1 MKGCFDS
8 VHFTQIQMANTSV
21 NKPEEARPFALSVIN
36 NRNGTSGMTIPKAFG
51 ELVDNAFDA
60 NGSPRF
66 NLIHGDD
73 QDTVLI
79 WNLGENCDDLSRV
92 LSLSK
97 VTSQKTEDK
106 IGLMNAGGFA
116 SVCCFEPYNL
126 ILFSRTSN
134 KDEIEL
140 TWNFGNHIKAID
152 ASRNNY
158 NNPSL
163 TPSNFMETSRITK
176 KTSKI
181 LESYVSKIHDSKMRK
196 EYHDLIMTGPQ
207 GLLMVMEFGKTH
219 RLYNTLDTHFAECLP
234 TLNLYHAD
242 LLKNRKATII
252 FENSKKIPT
261 ILDEGTSIDLMLG
274 YKCIRANVEVRS
286 TVKEDLFEITLC
298 VDGESTT
305 YTYWITNVLENKTF
319 HDSQPLYEKPTRW
332 DKMNPVGSFKVNFT
346 CLSKNDDNKQLNAIK
361 GDYNKN
367 AELIRGV
374 MIKWNGRRLGVP
386 WWPKL
391 PVSRRQHWGAK
402 CNAGPLRFELDI
414 SNSHKIIDM
423 LNIQT
428 DKGVINLQE
437 AHVCMLRLL
446 DDFMKVAKT
455 FSSTQKDEKGNNDW
469 KPAFVGTDVFN
480 LIKTSK
486 EKLPTNKKES
496 PPSSVVSTPSPTP
509 VKRQLTVND
518 VLTSATVLSVK
529 KPNVAAPTPPTAA
542 VAPTPPTAAVAPTP
556 PTAAVAPTP
565 PTAAVPAKSKVPVAV
580 PAAVPVAVPVAIL
593 TNTITT
599 PERSRTP
606 SPAHQGGTIVPQ
618 HYRISPKSQYDVI
631 QHAKNTFSNLL
642 STIDTKLE
650 KANRNTAEGN
660 AEFYGFINKINSF
673 IDSI

>member
-1 MKGCFDS
+1 
-8 VHFTQIQMANTSV
+8 MANTSV
-21 NKPEEARPFALSVIN
+21 NKPQEARPFALSVVN
-36 NRNGTSGMTIPKAFG
+36 NRNGTSGMTIPKAIA
-51 ELVDNAFDA
+51 ELGVDNPFDA

-66 NLIHGDD
+66 KLIHGDD
-73 QDTVLI
+73 QDTLLI

-116 SVCCFEPYNL
+116 SVCCFEPDNL

-196 EYHDLIMTGPQ
+196 EYHDLITTGPQ
-207 GLLMVMEFGKTH
+207 GLLIVMEFGKTH

-252 FENSKKIPT
+252 FENSKNIPT
-261 ILDEGTSIDLMLG
+261 ILDEGTAIDLMLG
-274 YKCIRANVEVRS
+274 SKCIRASVEVRS

-305 YTYWITNVLENKTF
+305 HTYWITNVPENKTF
-319 HDSQPLYEKPTRW
+319 HDSQPLFEKPARW
-332 DKMNPVGSFKVNFT
+332 DKMNPVGSFKVNYS
-346 CLSKNDDNKQLNAIK
+346 CLSKNEDNNQLNAIK

-402 CNAGPLRFELDI
+402 CNANPIRFELDI
-414 SNSHKIIDM
+414 RNSHKIINM
-423 LNIQT
+423 LKIQT
-428 DKGVINLQE
+428 DKGVVNLQE

-446 DDFMKVAKT
+446 DDFMKVTKI
-455 FSSTQKDEKGNNDW
+455 FSSTKKEADEKGSKDW

-542 VAPTPPTAAVAPTP
+542 VAPTPPTAAI
-556 PTAAVAPTP
+556 
-565 PTAAVPAKSKVPVAV
+565 PAKPKVPVAV
-580 PAAVPVAVPVAIL
+580 PATVSVAIL

-606 SPAHQGGTIVPQ
+606 SPAHQGGTIVPE

-631 QHAKNTFSNLL
+631 QHAKNIIGSLL
-642 STIDTKLE
+642 PMIDEKLE

-660 AEFYGFINKINSF
+660 AEYYGFINKINNF
-673 IDSI
+673 IHSI

>member
-1 MKGCFDS
+1 
-8 VHFTQIQMANTSV
+8 MASTSV
-21 NKPEEARPFALSVIN
+21 NKPQEARPFALSVIN
-36 NRNGTSGMTIPKAFG
+36 NRNGTSGMTIPKAVG

-66 NLIHGDD
+66 KLIHSDD
-73 QDTVLI
+73 KDSLLI
-79 WNLGENCDDLSRV
+79 WNLGDNCDDLSRV

-97 VTSQKTEDK
+97 ITSQKSEDK

-116 SVCCFEPYNL
+116 SVCCFEPDTL
-126 ILFSRTSN
+126 IFFSRTSD

-140 TWNFGNHIKAID
+140 TWNYGNHIKAID
-152 ASRNNY
+152 ASRDNY
-158 NNPSL
+158 NDPSL

-181 LESYVSKIHDSKMRK
+181 LESYTSKIHDSKMRK
-196 EYHDLIMTGPQ
+196 EYHDLITTGPQ
-207 GLLMVMEFGKTH
+207 GLLMVMEFGKAH

-242 LLKNRKATII
+242 ILKNRNATII
-252 FENSKKIPT
+252 FENSKNIPT
-261 ILDEGTSIDLMLG
+261 ILDGATAIDLMCD
-274 YKCIRANVEVRS
+274 YKCIRASVEVRS

-305 YTYWITNVLENKTF
+305 HTYWITNVIENKTF
-319 HDSQPLYEKPTRW
+319 YDSQPLFEKPARW

-346 CLSKNDDNKQLNAIK
+346 CLSKNDDKKQLTAIK
-361 GDYNKN
+361 GDYDKN

-391 PVSRRQHWGAK
+391 PISRRQHWGAK
-402 CNAGPLRFELDI
+402 CNAGPLRFEIDI
-414 SNSHKIIDM
+414 SNSHKIINM

-446 DDFMKVAKT
+446 DDFMKVAKDFT
-455 FSSTQKDEKGNNDW
+455 STHKNAEAKGNLDW

-480 LIKTSK
+480 LMKKSK
-486 EKLPTNKKES
+486 DKGPTNKKES

-518 VLTSATVLSVK
+518 ILTSATVLSVK
-529 KPNVAAPTPPTAA
+529 KSNVAPPTPPTAV
-542 VAPTPPTAAVAPTP
+542 VAPTPPTAV
-556 PTAAVAPTP
+556 VAPTP
-565 PTAAVPAKSKVPVAV
+565 PTAAVPAKSKVPAAVPVAV
-580 PAAVPVAVPVAIL
+580 PAAVPVAIL

-606 SPAHQGGTIVPQ
+606 SPAHQGGTIVPPN
-618 HYRISPKSQYDVI
+618 YPISPKSQYDVI

-642 STIDTKLE
+642 STIDIKLE

-660 AEFYGFINKINSF
+660 AEYYGFINKINSF